1 VDLTK
6 RRQKLR
12 LVYAQEKTAACK
24 PIGRRKLSAKFGNES
39 TKMNSSLVNADRITH
54 LRIVVVALVAA
65 ILVAAVGTFAAR
77 NENEKAANFH
87 GGEMAVKQH
96 KL

>member
-1 VDLTK
+1 MDLIE

-12 LVYAQEKTAACK
+12 WIYGHEKPPVRN
-24 PIGRRKLSAKFGNES
+24 PIGRRKLFVNFANES
-39 TKMNSSLVNADRITH
+39 TKMNSTLVNADRITH

-65 ILVAAVGTFAAR
+65 IVVAAVGTFAAR
-77 NENEKAANFH
+77 NESEKAANFH
-87 GGEMAVKQH
+87 AGEMAVKQH

>member
-1 VDLTK
+1 MDLIE

-12 LVYAQEKTAACK
+12 SIYGHEKPPVRN
-24 PIGRRKLSAKFGNES
+24 PIGRRKLSANFANEN

-54 LRIVVVALVAA
+54 LRVVVVALVAA
-65 ILVAAVGTFAAR
+65 IVVAAVGTFAAR
-77 NENEKAANFH
+77 NEKAANFH

>member
-1 VDLTK
+1 VGLIE
-6 RRQKLR
+6 RRQKSRSIYGQRETAVSEPVGR
-12 LVYAQEKTAACK
+12 LVD
-24 PIGRRKLSAKFGNES
+24 
-39 TKMNSSLVNADRITH
+39 ADRITH

-77 NENEKAANFH
+77 NENEKAANLH

-96 KL
+96 RL

>member
-12 LVYAQEKTAACK
+12 SIYAQEKTTACK
-24 PIGRRKLSAKFGNES
+24 PIGRRKLSANFGNES

-54 LRIVVVALVAA
+54 LRIVVVALVTA
-65 ILVAAVGTFAAR
+65 IVVAAVGTFAAR
-77 NENEKAANFH
+77 NENEKAANFY
-87 GGEMAVKQH
+87 GEEMDVKQH